1 MAKKSKKKTTKQ
13 INNKKSK
20 KSSKQINNNVSK
32 KNNDPWSFV
41 LYVLKSLPWW
51 VIKFIDWIYTLIT
64 ATIVYLLT

>member
-1 MAKKSKKKTTKQ
+1 MAKKSQKKT
-13 INNKKSK
+13 
-20 KSSKQINNNVSK
+20 SKQLKYNKLNDNFQN

-41 LYVLKSLPWW
+41 WYVLKSLPWW